1 MKKIELEII
10 AISHSIT
17 HTQSYAVVLGEANG
31 SRRLPIVIGG
41 FEAQA
46 IAVAL
51 EKMNPS
57 RPLTHDLMKNFLI
70 AFGIDLHEVII
81 NDLQEGVFYSKL
93 VCSNELDTI
102 EIDSRTSDA
111 IAMAVRFGCPIY
123 TYEHILQN
131 AGILLEETD
140 ENKRKK
146 GGEESLDEEI
156 RNTGN
161 EDLKQMTLVELNNLL
176 TEVLE
181 NEDYIR
187 AIAIRDEINSR
198 NQENL

>member
-1 MKKIELEII
+1 
-10 AISHSIT
+10 
-17 HTQSYAVVLGEANG
+17 
-31 SRRLPIVIGG
+31 
-41 FEAQA
+41 
-46 IAVAL
+46 
-51 EKMNPS
+51 
-57 RPLTHDLMKNFLI
+57 
-70 AFGIDLHEVII
+70 
-81 NDLQEGVFYSKL
+81 
-93 VCSNELDTI
+93 
-102 EIDSRTSDA
+102 
-111 IAMAVRFGCPIY
+111 MAVRFGCPIY